1 MKRLKSR
8 SIACALA
15 GAILTGLLAG
25 SAATASGAATVSTL
39 PTLTLTMTGHSVA
52 VGGTCVSGAV
62 NVASTVSGE
71 KQAEPTLLYLRPGA
85 TFAQA
90 FAAAESH
97 HGDPN
102 YIDPYG
108 AIVFDAFAPKGT
120 STAQTMLLEPGS
132 YVALDTIN
140 NNPAKWSYT
149 QFTVAP
155 SAAPVALPVP
165 NSTVKAI
172 EFGFRGPSTLR
183 DGTVVRFENA
193 GFLVHMVDALQVRNV
208 ASARALTGMLLA
220 GQDRKAQKLVTGFGS
235 FMGPMSPGGVQQFV
249 LHAKP
254 GVYVLACFMDTQD
267 GREHT
272 ELGMERTIRVVR

>member
-1 MKRLKSR
+1 MKRLNGR
-8 SIACALA
+8 AIICALA
-15 GAILTGLLAG
+15 ASTSIGVLAG
-25 SAATASGAATVSTL
+25 GAATSGAATVSTL
-39 PTLTLTMTGHSVA
+39 PTITLTMTGHSVA
-52 VGGTCVSGAV
+52 VGGTPVSGAV
-62 NVASTVSGE
+62 NIVSTVSGE
-71 KQAEPTLLYLRPGA
+71 RQGEPTLLYLKPGA

-90 FAAAESH
+90 FAAARSH

-102 YIDPYG
+102 YLDPYG
-108 AIVFDAFAPKGT
+108 AIVFDALAPEGT
-120 STAQTMLLEPGS
+120 STAQTMLLQPGT
-132 YVALDTIN
+132 YVAVDTVK
-140 NNPAKWSYT
+140 NNPAKWSFT

-155 SAAPVALPVP
+155 SAAPAALPAAK
-165 NSTVKAI
+165 STVKAI

-193 GFLVHMVDALQVRNV
+193 GFLVHMVVAIKVKNV
-208 ASARALTGMLLA
+208 ASANALTGLLLA
-220 GQDRKAQKLVTGFGS
+220 GKDRKAQKLAIGFGS

-272 ELGMERTIRVVR
+272 QLGMERTIRIVK

>member
-1 MKRLKSR
+1 MKRLSGR
-8 SIACALA
+8 SIAGALA
-15 GAILTGLLAG
+15 GVIMTGLLAG

-52 VGGTCVSGAV
+52 VGGTPVTGAV
-62 NVASTVSGE
+62 DVASTVSGE
-71 KQAEPTLLYLRPGA
+71 KQAEPTLLYLKPGA

-108 AIVFDAFAPKGT
+108 AIVFDALAPKGT
-120 STAQTMLLEPGS
+120 STAQTMLLEPGT
-132 YVALDTIN
+132 YVAVDTIG
-140 NNPAKWSYT
+140 NNPRKWPYT

-155 SAAPVALPVP
+155 SAAPAALPAAKA
-165 NSTVKAI
+165 TVKAI

-183 DGTVVRFENA
+183 DGTMVRFENA
-193 GFLVHMVDALQVRNV
+193 GFLVHMVQAIEVKDA
-208 ASARALTGMLLA
+208 ASAKALTALLLA
-220 GQDRKAQKLVTGFGS
+220 GQDRKAQKLATGFTS

-272 ELGMERTIRVVR
+272 QLGMERTIRVVK